1 MNSSSPALGA
11 LSTLAKIAETDRQIR
26 EIGGL
31 IERTLGTV
39 QKFWPA
45 IALFAAGWVYMVS
58 DEQRLAVLEAI
69 GDEAY
74 KVLPLEE
81 VGNWLTAG

>member
-1 MNSSSPALGA
+1 MSSSSPSLNA
-11 LSTLAKIAETDRQIR
+11 LSTLAKIAETDRQLR

-31 IERTLGTV
+31 IERTLGTL
-39 QKFWPA
+39 QRFWPA
-45 IALFAAGWVYMVS
+45 VALLAAGWVYMVS
-58 DEQRLAVLEAI
+58 DDQRLAVLEAL

-81 VGNWLTAG
+81 VGNGLTAG